1 MPEATVLS
9 PFVCELGE
17 GPSYDRRENK
27 LFWFDI
33 VNRKLLEQAFPGGET
48 IVHELPIMGSAIADV
63 DERRQLIATET
74 GLHLRDRKSGKLTLH
89 RPIEA
94 DDPKTRSNDARVHP
108 SGAFWVGTM
117 AKEEGSAKGR
127 IWWHRAGELKM
138 LFDGVVIPNS
148 ICFSAD
154 GAAAFFA
161 CSSARKL
168 WRVACDPETGLPQGE
183 PQVFVDGMGAEGFID
198 GSVIDADGV
207 LWNARWGG
215 FRVDAYDT
223 TDGKL
228 LRSVKVPA
236 SQASCPAFVGPDAGR
251 LAVTS
256 AWKGLSD
263 EARAKEPLAGQT
275 FLLPVEVKG
284 HFEPSVIL

>member
-1 MPEATVLS
+1 MPEAAVLS
-9 PFVCELGE
+9 PVVCELGE

-48 IVHELPIMGSAIADV
+48 VAHDLPVMGSAIADV
-63 DERRQLIATET
+63 DARRQLVATET
-74 GLHLRDRKSGKLTLH
+74 GLHLRDRKTGKLTLH
-89 RPIEA
+89 QPIEA

-127 IWWHRAGELKM
+127 IWWYRAGELRM

-154 GAAAFFA
+154 GATAFFA

-168 WRVACDPETGLPQGE
+168 WRVDCDPATGLPQGE
-183 PQVFVDGMGAEGFID
+183 PNVFVDGMEAEGYID

-223 TDGKL
+223 ADGKL

-275 FLLPVEVKG
+275 FLLPVEVRG
-284 HFEPSVIL
+284 RFEPSVVL

>member
-9 PFVCELGE
+9 PVVCELGE
-17 GPSYDRRENK
+17 GPSYDTRENK

-33 VNRKLLEQAFPGGET
+33 VNKKLLEQDFPDGT
-48 IVHELPIMGSAIADV
+48 TVVHDLPEMASAIADV
-63 DERRQLIATET
+63 DQGRQVVFTET
-74 GLHLRDRKSGKLTLH
+74 GLHLRDRRSGKLSLH
-89 RPIEA
+89 QPIEA

-127 IWWHRAGELKM
+127 IWWYRAGELKM

-154 GAAAFFA
+154 GATAFFA
-161 CSSARKL
+161 CSSAQKL
-168 WRVACDPETGLPQGE
+168 WRVACDPETGLPHDE
-183 PQVFVDGMGAEGFID
+183 PQVFVDGREAEGFID

-215 FRVDAYDT
+215 SRVDAYDAQ
-223 TDGKL
+223 GKL
-228 LRSVKVPA
+228 LRSIKVPA

-256 AWKGLSD
+256 AWKGMSE

-275 FLLPVEVKG
+275 FLLPLEVKG
-284 HFEPSVIL
+284 RFEPSVVL